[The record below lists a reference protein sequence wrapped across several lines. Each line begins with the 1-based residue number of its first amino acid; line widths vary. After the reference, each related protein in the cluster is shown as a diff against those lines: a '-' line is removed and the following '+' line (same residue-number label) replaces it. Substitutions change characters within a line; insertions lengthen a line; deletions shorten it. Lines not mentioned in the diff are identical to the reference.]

1 MQGKALCSLE
11 SHEGVTDQ
19 DLGCGHRGAGFLHLG
34 GGACASCA
42 PCVHSSKLNASVTR
56 APVRHSL
63 PSVPKGAGT
72 PSGSQPVHAPC
83 ERVPLPPAAG
93 GARSYFLR
101 HLGIRSDEV
110 WDTLVPRQ
118 RWEAGARPELRVALG
133 AGSGSGRAS
142 QGQHEFETPGA
153 WRTSREQQV
162 GLSPRDERPLQP
174 ETAQLTARRGRRGLC
189 FGVRGTPRQGGRA
202 RADPAAAAHRGRGR
216 GAERA
221 EGPPGS
227 RALRGGVSATPRG
240 LADRS
245 GVCSTPCLAPSPQA
259 VGRGHRGEVAGDEAC
274 RTAAGAGH
282 QQHGGW
288 RLCPSVHSC
297 SSSRGARSLPSL
309 AQDSGG

>member
-34 GGACASCA
+34 GACASCA

-63 PSVPKGAGT
+63 RSEPKGAGT

-202 RADPAAAAHRGRGR
+202 RADTAAAAHRGRGR
-216 GAERA
+216 GAE
-221 EGPPGS
+221 
-227 RALRGGVSATPRG
+227 
-240 LADRS
+240 
-245 GVCSTPCLAPSPQA
+245 
-259 VGRGHRGEVAGDEAC
+259 
-274 RTAAGAGH
+274 
-282 QQHGGW
+282 
-288 RLCPSVHSC
+288 
-297 SSSRGARSLPSL
+297 
-309 AQDSGG
+309 